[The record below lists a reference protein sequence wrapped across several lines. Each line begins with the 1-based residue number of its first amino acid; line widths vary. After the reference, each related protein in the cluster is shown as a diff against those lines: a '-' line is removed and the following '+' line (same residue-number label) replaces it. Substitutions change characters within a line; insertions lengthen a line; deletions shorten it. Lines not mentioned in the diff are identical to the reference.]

1 MGNKTRK
8 KYKKNKII
16 ILTYPILSYTLGRWL
31 GMAEDREEHVGGTH
45 PKKIRSRCL
54 LLVACCLWINLAS
67 QKFSSLVPMLA
78 KLGRRLLAI
87 QDLRLRL
94 GAAGPPG

>member
-1 MGNKTRK
+1 MMGNKTRK

-45 PKKIRSRCL
+45 PKKIKEKSMCT
-54 LLVACCLWINLAS
+54 I
-67 QKFSSLVPMLA
+67 
-78 KLGRRLLAI
+78 I
-87 QDLRLRL
+87 D
-94 GAAGPPG
+94 